1 MEKSIYD
8 EKYKKLNKAIDA
20 LVVEEEVLEE
30 ADDKN
35 KKYRIGSQFLS
46 FIMREMKKARPKSH
60 LANSIVYPNGSDKN
74 KILITISKSDMIKM
88 ALEFFEDLDRE
99 LYIKVM
105 RLLID
110 INDKE
115 VLKIYNYHDVEDFDG
130 KDEQGFANFEE
141 TTVRYTEKG
150 RNRIYLVLME
160 DMESSEASFLKRT
173 IESEAICTY
182 EDLFKLVHEIAHGFD
197 KDEYFGL
204 DRKEILSKKTEAR
217 LPKTA
222 ETFLSETTAIFFEQ
236 LLADYL
242 VNKNP
247 NLKVISDQVTKSRIS
262 TNSNMV
268 NATGI
273 KAALLN
279 EKKNIL
285 ATSPRILDQIFEF
298 YGVNKD
304 KVIDAIIEE
313 PSMYEER
320 KYAFAELLVPSMI
333 KKYRED
339 PVAGRDKIKE
349 YLRQVRDNNFAGA
362 LAVWDISF
370 TKKGF
375 ETLITNM
382 KEYEQSYIY
391 EFKDID
397 YSREER

>member
-150 RNRIYLVLME
+150 RNRIE
-160 DMESSEASFLKRT
+160 SDM
-173 IESEAICTY
+173 
-182 EDLFKLVHEIAHGFD
+182 
-197 KDEYFGL
+197 
-204 DRKEILSKKTEAR
+204 
-217 LPKTA
+217 
-222 ETFLSETTAIFFEQ
+222 TT
-236 LLADYL
+236 
-242 VNKNP
+242 
-247 NLKVISDQVTKSRIS
+247 
-262 TNSNMV
+262 
-268 NATGI
+268 
-273 KAALLN
+273 
-279 EKKNIL
+279 
-285 ATSPRILDQIFEF
+285 
-298 YGVNKD
+298 
-304 KVIDAIIEE
+304 
-313 PSMYEER
+313 
-320 KYAFAELLVPSMI
+320 
-333 KKYRED
+333 
-339 PVAGRDKIKE
+339 
-349 YLRQVRDNNFAGA
+349 
-362 LAVWDISF
+362 
-370 TKKGF
+370 
-375 ETLITNM
+375 
-382 KEYEQSYIY
+382 
-391 EFKDID
+391 
-397 YSREER
+397 